1 MAVTQ
6 CFHCSEP
13 LAAGPLVCARVR
25 GEERPVCCPGCR
37 AAAELIDQLGLADY
51 YRFRTAPGTRP
62 ADGTDEWAAY
72 ADPRVADSLTRREAD
87 GRAAV
92 VLIDGLNCA
101 ACNWLITRALQQTPG
116 VLSASVNA
124 ATGRAL
130 IVWDEARIDL
140 ARLLAAIAA
149 LGYRPHVVTGGGL
162 EERSRSE
169 RRAHLKRLGIAGL
182 GMMQVMTFA
191 VSLYSGEADGMGHT
205 VESYLRIVS
214 MLVATP
220 VLFYSGWPFLQGAYR
235 ALAAR
240 GVTMDVPVSLGLL
253 LAYSASVW
261 DTLRQSGAVYFDS
274 VVMFVFFLSVA
285 RYVEMAARHR
295 STGISDALSRLL
307 PATAHRLRATAPG
320 DQLEDVSAAQL
331 EVGDRVL
338 VRAGEV
344 VPADGAV
351 EDGGARVDESMLTGE
366 SVPVARVKG
375 DAVAAGTLNL
385 DAPMRLRVTAV
396 GAQTTVSGMVALL
409 TRAQAERPRI
419 TRAADAFAGR
429 FLVAV
434 LAGAAVVAVAWL
446 LVNPSRALPATLAV
460 LVAACP
466 CALSLATLVVVA
478 TASAALA
485 RRGVL
490 VTRADAIESLAKV
503 TRIVF
508 DKTGTL
514 TDGRVEVVGFS
525 PSGRGEARS
534 ALRIAAALEAA
545 SEHPI
550 ARAFMQAG
558 GPAPVAAEVH
568 SEAGHGIEGT
578 IDGERYRIGTQT
590 FVRGG
595 RAAREPVSAQAS
607 EAAAEAPSPDQA
619 ILLGDRHGVLG
630 AFELAETARPES
642 REVVTQLR
650 QAGYGVEIA
659 SGDSAAAVR
668 RLALHC
674 GIDCYASRQTPASKL
689 GRVRA
694 LTAEGEFVAMV
705 GDGVNDAPVLGGSG
719 VSIAMGRGSALA
731 QASADLILVGDSLR
745 SLPQAL
751 RVARHARAI
760 IHQNLVWAVVYNL
773 AAMPIA
779 ALGWVPPWLAAVG
792 MSSSSI
798 LVVLNSLRVAHSRSA
813 S

>member
-1 MAVTQ
+1 MPAVTQ

-13 LAAGPLVCARVR
+13 VAGGPRIRARVR
-25 GEERPVCCPGCR
+25 GEEVPVCCPGCR
-37 AAAELIDQLGLADY
+37 AAAELIDRLGLADY

-62 ADGTDEWAAY
+62 AANADEWAAY
-72 ADPRVADSLTRREAD
+72 ADPRLEESLTRREAD

-92 VLIDGLNCA
+92 VLIDGLSCA

-116 VLSASVNA
+116 VLRASVNA

-130 IVWDEARIDL
+130 IVWDETRIDL
-140 ARLLAAIAA
+140 ARVLAAIAA
-149 LGYRPHVVTGGGL
+149 LGYRPHVITGGGL
-162 EERSRSE
+162 EERSRGE

-191 VSLYSGEADGMGHT
+191 VPLYSGEASGMGPAAR
-205 VESYLRIVS
+205 SYLEIVS

-220 VLFYSGWPFLQGAYR
+220 VLFYSGWPFLRGAYR

-253 LAYSASVW
+253 LAYAASVCN
-261 DTLRQSGAVYFDS
+261 TLRGRGAVYFDS

-307 PATAHRLRATAPG
+307 PAIAHRLRRGAEG
-320 DQLEDVSAAQL
+320 DQIEDVGAAQL
-331 EVGDRVL
+331 EAGDRVL

-344 VPADGAV
+344 VPADGEV
-351 EDGGARVDESMLTGE
+351 EEGGARVDESMLTGE
-366 SVPVARVKG
+366 ALPVARVAG
-375 DAVAAGTLNL
+375 EAVTAGTINL
-385 DAPMRLRVTAV
+385 DAPMRLKVRAV
-396 GAQTTVSGMVALL
+396 GAQTTLAGMVALL

-419 TRAADAFAGR
+419 MRAADAFAGR
-429 FLVAV
+429 FLIAV
-434 LAGAAVVAVAWL
+434 LAGAALVAAAWL
-446 LVNPSRALPATLAV
+446 LVNPARAFPATLAV

-478 TASAALA
+478 TASATLA

-490 VTRADAIESLAKV
+490 VARADAIESLAKV

-514 TDGRVEVVGFS
+514 TDGRVAVAGFS
-525 PSGRGEARS
+525 PSARGETRS

-550 ARAFMQAG
+550 ARAFVQAG
-558 GPAPVAAEVH
+558 GPVPVAAEVR
-568 SEAGHGIEGT
+568 SEVGRGIEGT
-578 IDGERYRIGTQT
+578 IDGERYRLGTQA
-590 FVRGG
+590 FVRGTL
-595 RAAREPVSAQAS
+595 AL
-607 EAAAEAPSPDQA
+607 EAPPGPETADAVRDQA

-642 REVVTQLR
+642 REVVGQLR
-650 QAGYGVEIA
+650 RDGYGLEIA
-659 SGDSAAAVR
+659 SGDSAAAVQ
-668 RLALHC
+668 RLARDC
-674 GIDCYASRQTPASKL
+674 GIDSYASRQTPAAKL
-689 GRVRA
+689 ERIRA
-694 LTAEGEFVAMV
+694 LTAAGEFVAMV

-751 RVARHARAI
+751 RVARRAKTI

-798 LVVLNSLRVAHSRSA
+798 LVVLNSLRVARGRSE

>member
-1 MAVTQ
+1 MPVAVRQ

-13 LAAGPLVCARVR
+13 LAGRSLTWARVR
-25 GEERPVCCPGCR
+25 GEEVPVCCPGCR

-62 ADGTDEWAAY
+62 ADNSDEWAAY
-72 ADPRVADSLTRREAD
+72 ADPRLEESLTRREAD
-87 GRAAV
+87 GRAAI
-92 VLIDGLNCA
+92 VLIDGLTCA
-101 ACNWLITRALQQTPG
+101 ACNWLITRALQQKPG
-116 VLSASVNA
+116 VLRASVNA

-140 ARLLAAIAA
+140 ARVLATIAA

-162 EERSRSE
+162 EERARSE

-182 GMMQVMTFA
+182 GMMQVMSFA
-191 VSLYSGEADGMGHT
+191 VPLYSGDANGMGEA
-205 VESYLRIVS
+205 VRSYLQIVS

-220 VLFYSGWPFLQGAYR
+220 VLFYSGWPFLKGAYR
-235 ALAAR
+235 ALIAR

-261 DTLRQSGAVYFDS
+261 NTLRGSGAVYFDS

-307 PATAHRLRATAPG
+307 PAIAHRLRRTDQG
-320 DQLEDVSAAQL
+320 DQVEDVSAAQL

-344 VPADGAV
+344 VPADGEV
-351 EDGGARVDESMLTGE
+351 EDGGARIDESMLTGE
-366 SVPVARVKG
+366 SVPVARIEG
-375 DAVAAGTLNL
+375 DAIAAGTINL
-385 DAPMRLRVTAV
+385 AAPMRLRVSAV
-396 GAQTTVSGMVALL
+396 GAQTTLAGMVTLL

-419 TRAADAFAGR
+419 MRAADAFAGR
-429 FLVAV
+429 FLIAV
-434 LAGAAVVAVAWL
+434 LAGAALVAAAWL
-446 LVNPSRALPATLAV
+446 LLNPARAFPATLAV

-490 VTRADAIESLAKV
+490 VARADAIESLAKV

-514 TDGRVEVVGFS
+514 TDGRVAVVGFS

-550 ARAFMQAG
+550 GRAFVQAG
-558 GPAPVAAEVH
+558 GPAPLAAEVR
-568 SEAGHGIEGT
+568 SEAGRGIEGT
-578 IDGERYRIGTQT
+578 IDGERYRIGTRA
-590 FVRGG
+590 FVRGALAVG
-595 RAAREPVSAQAS
+595 GPASAETADAAR
-607 EAAAEAPSPDQA
+607 DQA
-619 ILLGDRHGVLG
+619 ILLGDRQGVLG

-650 QAGYGVEIA
+650 EAGYEVEIA

-668 RLALHC
+668 RLAHDC
-674 GIDCYASRQTPASKL
+674 GIDRYASRQTPEAKL
-689 GRVRA
+689 ERIRA
-694 LTAEGEFVAMV
+694 LTAQGEFVAMV

-731 QASADLILVGDSLR
+731 QASAALILVGDSLR

-751 RVARHARAI
+751 LVARRAKAI
-760 IHQNLVWAVVYNL
+760 IRQNLLWAVVYNL

-798 LVVLNSLRVAHSRSA
+798 LVVLNSLRVARSRSA
-813 S
+813 G